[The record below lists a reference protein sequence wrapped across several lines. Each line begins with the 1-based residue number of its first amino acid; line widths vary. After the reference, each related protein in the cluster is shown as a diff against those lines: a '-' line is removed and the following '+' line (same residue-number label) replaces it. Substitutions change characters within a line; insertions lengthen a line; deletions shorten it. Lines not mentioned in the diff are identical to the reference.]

1 VSARERDFELS
12 NAIGSIIDQR
22 KQAKEK
28 DIKANEAADKRAK
41 EIVPLLAERKDVGE
55 TVCHPSGD
63 PYGQVEQVHNDKIE
77 VREHV
82 FVSGFINVPGRN
94 YDKLDWINYNEA
106 ILCDPLR

>member
-41 EIVPLLAERKDVGE
+41 EIVAIIPL
-55 TVCHPSGD
+55 T
-63 PYGQVEQVHNDKIE
+63 
-77 VREHV
+77 
-82 FVSGFINVPGRN
+82 
-94 YDKLDWINYNEA
+94 
-106 ILCDPLR
+106 